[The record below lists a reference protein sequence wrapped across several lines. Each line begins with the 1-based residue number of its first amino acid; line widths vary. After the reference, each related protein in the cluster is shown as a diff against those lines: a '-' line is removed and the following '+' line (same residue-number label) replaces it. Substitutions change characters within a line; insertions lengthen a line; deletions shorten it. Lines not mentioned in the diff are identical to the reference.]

1 MLNIILFGAPGA
13 GKGTQSRELVKKYNL
28 AYISTGD
35 ILRKEMAEGT
45 ELGVQAKDI
54 INRGEL
60 VSDELIIEII
70 EHAIEQAKGKGILF
84 DGFPRTVKQAESLEK
99 LLKHNNRELSAVLSL
114 DVPREE
120 LIGRMLKRAAIEGR
134 ADDNEEVIQNRFKEY
149 EAKTRP
155 VADFYQKEGTF
166 HPVVGMGTV
175 EEVFE
180 RLSKEIDKLNK

>member
-1 MLNIILFGAPGA
+1 M
-13 GKGTQSRELVKKYNL
+13 
-28 AYISTGD
+28 
-35 ILRKEMAEGT
+35 
-45 ELGVQAKDI
+45 
-54 INRGEL
+54 
-60 VSDELIIEII
+60 
-70 EHAIEQAKGKGILF
+70 F

-99 LLKHNNRELSAVLSL
+99 LLKHNKRELSAVLSL

>member
-45 ELGVQAKDI
+45 ELSLQAKDI

-70 EHAIEQAKGKGILF
+70 EHAI
-84 DGFPRTVKQAESLEK
+84 
-99 LLKHNNRELSAVLSL
+99 
-114 DVPREE
+114 
-120 LIGRMLKRAAIEGR
+120 
-134 ADDNEEVIQNRFKEY
+134 
-149 EAKTRP
+149 
-155 VADFYQKEGTF
+155 
-166 HPVVGMGTV
+166 
-175 EEVFE
+175 
-180 RLSKEIDKLNK
+180 